1 MIKAGILDKDYVIV
15 DKKNTA
21 SNSQIVV
28 ALINGEAATV
38 KRFFKEEDNTIRL
51 QPENDFM
58 SPMVL
63 DARNVE
69 IIGVVT
75 GVFRVIK

>member
-1 MIKAGILDKDYVIV
+1 MINAGILDEDYVVV

-21 SNSQIVV
+21 FNSQIVV
-28 ALINGEAATV
+28 ALINGESATV
-38 KRFFKEEDNTIRL
+38 KRFFKEGNLIRL

-58 SPMVL
+58 EPIMLNDSE
-63 DARNVE
+63 VE
-69 IIGVVT
+69 IVGIVT